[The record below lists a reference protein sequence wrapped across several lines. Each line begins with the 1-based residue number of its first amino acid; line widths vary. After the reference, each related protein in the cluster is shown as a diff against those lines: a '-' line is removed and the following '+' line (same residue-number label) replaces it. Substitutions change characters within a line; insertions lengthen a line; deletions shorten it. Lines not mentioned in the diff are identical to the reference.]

1 MCRCT
6 SEPATRASRGARER
20 VLAAALELF
29 HEYGVSG
36 TSLQMIA
43 DRIGV
48 TKAAVYHQ
56 FKTKD
61 EIVLAV
67 LTPGLEQLQ
76 RSVEEAEA
84 LETQEARRDSMLA
97 ALVDLAVSHRRIAP
111 ILHADPAAG
120 QLVRNHPVLQGEDR
134 IRALL
139 VGPDPDVR
147 GHVAGAMVGGAL
159 MMVGVSPELQKYA
172 DDELA
177 EHLLDLAKEL
187 LSRHAAVGPGER

>member
-1 MCRCT
+1 
-6 SEPATRASRGARER
+6 
-20 VLAAALELF
+20 
-29 HEYGVSG
+29 
-36 TSLQMIA
+36 
-43 DRIGV
+43 
-48 TKAAVYHQ
+48 
-56 FKTKD
+56 
-61 EIVLAV
+61 
-67 LTPGLEQLQ
+67 
-76 RSVEEAEA
+76 
-84 LETQEARRDSMLA
+84 MLA

-159 MMVGVSPELQKYA
+159 MMVGVSPDLQKYA

-177 EHLLDLAKEL
+177 EHLLELAP
-187 LSRHAAVGPGER
+187 RAAQPARRRRPGGAVTRGRA